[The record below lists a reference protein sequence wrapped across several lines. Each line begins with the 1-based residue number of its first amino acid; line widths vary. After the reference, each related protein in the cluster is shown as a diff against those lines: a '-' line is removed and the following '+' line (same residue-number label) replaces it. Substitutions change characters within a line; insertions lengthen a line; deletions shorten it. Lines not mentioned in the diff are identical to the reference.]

1 MEECVL
7 PDLKEI
13 ESKMGRKVPDSLL
26 RSLREDQLGRHKEDK
41 VSLSTSGTLSNSSTL
56 ERLETKIQ
64 ILKLEMTRL
73 RAIDVKL
80 MHQLLSINEG
90 IESIKWIMEEKG
102 TLASRE
108 SSLASSLF
116 SLVESQSTS
125 LRGSWNS
132 LQDGSDGLDAISVG
146 SYLDTLADDLPGHC
160 TPSDFDPFS
169 DDLCVTTDSLHSEPL
184 NKESKDDSDDGY
196 YCFG

>member
-7 PDLKEI
+7 PELKEI
-13 ESKMGRKVPDSLL
+13 ETKMGRKIPESLL
-26 RSLREDQLGRHKEDK
+26 RSLREDQLGRYKDDK
-41 VSLSTSGTLSNSSTL
+41 VALSRSGTLSNSSTL
-56 ERLETKIQ
+56 ERLETKIR
-64 ILKLEMTRL
+64 ILKLEMARL

-90 IESIKWIMEEKG
+90 IESIKWMMEEKS
-102 TLASRE
+102 TMASRG
-108 SSLASSLF
+108 SSLASSLY

-132 LQDGSDGLDAISVG
+132 LQDGSDGLDGISVG

-160 TPSDFDPFS
+160 TPSDIDPFS
-169 DDLCVTTDSLHSEPL
+169 DGCVTADSLNGDSI
-184 NKESKDDSDDGY
+184 NKESKDEY
-196 YCFG
+196 YCF

>member
-7 PDLKEI
+7 PELKEI
-13 ESKMGRKVPDSLL
+13 ESKLGRKVPESLL
-26 RSLREDQLGRHKEDK
+26 RSLREDQLGRHKDEK
-41 VSLSTSGTLSNSSTL
+41 GAPPPSGTLSNSTTL

-90 IESIKWIMEEKG
+90 IESIKWMMEEKS
-102 TLASRE
+102 TLASRG
-108 SSLASSLF
+108 SSLASSLY

-146 SYLDTLADDLPGHC
+146 SYLDTLADDLPGHS
-160 TPSDFDPFS
+160 TPSDIDPFS
-169 DDLCVTTDSLHSEPL
+169 DGRVTADSLNGESI

>member
-7 PDLKEI
+7 PELKEI
-13 ESKMGRKVPDSLL
+13 ETKMGRKIPESLL
-26 RSLREDQLGRHKEDK
+26 RSLREDQLGRHKDDK
-41 VSLSTSGTLSNSSTL
+41 VALSTSGTLSNSGTL
-56 ERLETKIQ
+56 QRLETKLQ
-64 ILKLEMTRL
+64 ILKLEMARL

-90 IESIKWIMEEKG
+90 IESIKWMMEEKS
-102 TLASRE
+102 TMASRG
-108 SSLASSLF
+108 SSLASSLY

-160 TPSDFDPFS
+160 TPSDLDPFS
-169 DDLCVTTDSLHSEPL
+169 DGRVTTDSLNGESI

>member
-7 PDLKEI
+7 PELKEI
-13 ESKMGRKVPDSLL
+13 ETKMGRKIPESLL
-26 RSLREDQLGRHKEDK
+26 RSLREDQLGRHKDDK
-41 VSLSTSGTLSNSSTL
+41 VTLSTSGTLSDSSTL
-56 ERLETKIQ
+56 QRLETKIQ
-64 ILKLEMTRL
+64 ILKLEMAHL

-90 IESIKWIMEEKG
+90 IESIKWMMEEKG
-102 TLASRE
+102 TMASRE
-108 SSLASSLF
+108 SSLASSLY

-125 LRGSWNS
+125 LRGSRNS

-146 SYLDTLADDLPGHC
+146 SYLDTLAEDLPGHC
-160 TPSDFDPFS
+160 TPSDLDPFS
-169 DDLCVTTDSLHSEPL
+169 DGCGTTDSLNSESI